1 MISAVLVEAGVYK
14 NGNMMKLRLMNL
26 LREDMLWTD
35 KDLHRFTTKECEGF
49 MNFSQKFRENNAGY
63 TINKKTQR
71 A

>member
-35 KDLHRFTTKECEGF
+35 KDLHRFSTKESEGF
-49 MNFSQKFRENNAGY
+49 
-63 TINKKTQR
+63 
-71 A
+71 